1 MIEPEHD
8 GAQVPDA
15 VAIDLWAPDR
25 QLFAALRVDGRL
37 GGQPAAILVDHDEVT
52 RAEGAAVELG
62 DGRARVET
70 EGVRLEFELRA
81 PMPAAVANVAG
92 LRRSAQLCEVEGTVA
107 RGGRSTSLQ
116 GRGVQVRSWADEDP
130 AARRRS
136 VTAATDDG
144 ALLHILAV
152 RPQAA
157 TPHGDE
163 LVAGQVT
170 DPQSDSGAAP
180 FEEVRLSTI
189 YGPDGLPRSAG
200 AELYRPGDEWPSRLA
215 GESLAGFVLEL
226 GGTGIAISFFRWTL
240 VGRPGWGVYE
250 IEPSP

>member
-1 MIEPEHD
+1 MIEPEHED
-8 GAQVPDA
+8 ARNPDA

-25 QLFAALRVDGRL
+25 QLFAALRVDRRR
-37 GGQPAAILVDHDEVT
+37 GGQSAAILVDHDDVT
-52 RAEGAAVELG
+52 RAESPAVELG

-70 EGVRLEFELRA
+70 EGLRVEFALRA
-81 PMPAAVANVAG
+81 PMAPAAANVAG
-92 LRRSAQLCEVEGTVA
+92 LRRSAQLCDVEGTVA
-107 RGGRSTSLQ
+107 RGGRSTPLR
-116 GRGVQVRSWADEDP
+116 GRGVQVRSWVDQDG

-136 VTAATDDG
+136 VTASTDDG
-144 ALLHILAV
+144 ALLHLVAV
-152 RPQAA
+152 RPQSAV
-157 TPHGDE
+157 PHGDE
-163 LVAGQVT
+163 LVAGQIA
-170 DPQSDSGAAP
+170 DPQSDNGAAS
-180 FEEVRLSTI
+180 FEDVRLSTV

-215 GESLAGFVLEL
+215 GQSLAGSVLEL